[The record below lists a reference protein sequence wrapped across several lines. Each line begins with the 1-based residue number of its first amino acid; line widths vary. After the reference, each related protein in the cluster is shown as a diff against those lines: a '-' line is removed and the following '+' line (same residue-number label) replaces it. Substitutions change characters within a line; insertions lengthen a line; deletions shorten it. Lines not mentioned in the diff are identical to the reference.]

1 MLKHLDRTGGSMETL
16 TRDLRYV
23 TRALLRTPGFFLVTV
38 LTLALGIGATTAIF
52 SVVNGV
58 LLQPL
63 PYPRSERIVQLFQ
76 VDKDGKRMSV
86 SIPNFRDWQA
96 QTRGFSAMALSHPTG
111 TITVNGLR
119 EPARVTASAVSG
131 DFFAVFGLRPQIG
144 RVFSANEVHPGA
156 SPVVVVS
163 DGFWR
168 RYLDAN
174 PGAVGHTVT
183 METKLFTVIGVMPP
197 EMNYPAGNEVWIP
210 EELEESNPGRTSH
223 GWRVVGRLKDGV
235 TTAQAKQDLSVVSR
249 RLKQQYGDATWMI
262 DGDLIP
268 LHEQLV
274 GKVRMTLLVLFGAAA
289 FLLLIACANVVNL
302 LVARMTIRRAEIG
315 LRLALGA
322 TRATLAQQFLV
333 EAGVLSALGGVL
345 GVGLAV
351 GGVRLLLAMQ
361 TGNLPRASEIRVDW
375 PVLMFAV
382 GVSVL
387 TAIALGLLAVWQGTR
402 GDIRETLSASQRTQA
417 GSGSSARVRRSLVV
431 SQMALT
437 VVLLVGAGLLARS
450 FVRLLE
456 VNPGFRTQHVVVLD
470 LALPYEGGPDGASRR
485 MAFYQQLMAR
495 VHAIPGVA
503 NVGVSTGVPLVGGG
517 ADGEFLILSRPDQ
530 PVTFNDWGTLRNDP
544 TRSGYAD
551 FRVVDGEYFRAMDI
565 PLLRGRQFDARDQP
579 NTAHVAL
586 ISASL
591 ARQKWP
597 NEDPIGKIIQFGN
610 MDGDLRPFTV
620 VGVVGDVRGESLAA
634 EPQPTFYAYQPQRSR
649 AGNGNDLH
657 VVMQTAG
664 DPTPVIASA
673 RTIARQMRP
682 DVPPVLRTMESV
694 VSASVA
700 DRRFVLVLVGIFG
713 SAALVLATLGVYS
726 VISYLVTQ
734 RRQEIGVRIALGAQ
748 RGDVLSLVLRQGG
761 SLALIGIALGGVGA
775 LFLTRLLSGL
785 VYGVSTTDPL
795 AFGGVV
801 ALLAAVALLASWLP
815 ARRAARVDPMD
826 VLRGS

>member
-1 MLKHLDRTGGSMETL
+1 MAGTFMETL

-23 TRALLRTPGFFLVTV
+23 TRALVRTPGFFFVTV
-38 LTLALGIGATTAIF
+38 MTLALGIGATTAIF

-63 PYPRSERIVQLFQ
+63 PYPRSDRIVQLFQ
-76 VDKDGKRMSV
+76 IDKDGNRMSV
-86 SIPNFRDWQA
+86 SVPNFRDWKA
-96 QTRGFSAMALSHPTG
+96 QTRGFSAMALSRSLG
-111 TITVNGLR
+111 SITVNGLR
-119 EPARVTASAVSG
+119 EPARATASEVSG
-131 DFFAVFGLRPQIG
+131 DFFSVFGLHPEVG
-144 RVFSANEVHPGA
+144 RVFSVDEAHSGGP
-156 SPVVVVS
+156 PVVVVS

-174 PGAVGHTVT
+174 PRTVGHTIT
-183 METKLFTVIGVMPP
+183 IETKLFTVIGVMQP
-197 EMNYPAGNEVWIP
+197 EMNYPAGSEVWVP
-210 EELEESNPGRTSH
+210 EELNESNPSRTSH

-235 TTAQAKQDLSVVSR
+235 TSAQAKQDLSAVSR
-249 RLKQQYGDATWMI
+249 RLKQQYGDATWMF
-262 DGDLIP
+262 DGDLIS

-274 GKVRMTLLVLFGAAA
+274 GKIRTTLLVLFGAAA

-302 LVARMTIRRAEIG
+302 LVARMTLRRAEIG

-322 TRATLAQQFLV
+322 TRMKLAQQFLI
-333 EAGVLSALGGVL
+333 EAGVLATIGGALGI
-345 GVGLAV
+345 GLAV

-361 TGNLPRASEIRVDW
+361 AGNLPRANEIRVDW
-375 PVLMFAV
+375 PVLAFAV

-402 GDIRETLSASQRTQA
+402 GDIRETLSSSQRTQA

-470 LALPYEGGPDGASRR
+470 LALPYESGPDGPQRR
-485 MAFYQQLMAR
+485 VAFYEQLMAR
-495 VHAIPGVA
+495 VRVIPGVA
-503 NVGVSTGVPLVGGG
+503 GVGVSSNVPLVGGG
-517 ADGEFLILSRPDQ
+517 SDGEFLILSRPDQ
-530 PVTFNDWGTLRNDP
+530 PIDVNDWKVLRNDP
-544 TRSGYAD
+544 TRSGYAN
-551 FRVVDGEYFRAMDI
+551 FFVVDGDYFRTMNI
-565 PLLRGRQFDARDQP
+565 PLLRGRQFDGRDQP
-579 NTAHVAL
+579 NSAHVAL

-591 ARQKWP
+591 ANAKWP
-597 NEDPIGKIIQFGN
+597 NENPIGKIIEYGN
-610 MDGDLRPFTV
+610 MDGDLRPFTI

-649 AGNGNDLH
+649 AGNALH

-664 DPTPVIASA
+664 DPGPVIASA
-673 RTIARQMRP
+673 RAIAHEMRP
-682 DVPPVLRTMESV
+682 DVPPVLRTIESV

-700 DRRFVLVLVGIFG
+700 DRRFVLMLVGVFG
-713 SAALVLATLGVYS
+713 VAALVLATLGVYS
-726 VISYLVTQ
+726 VIAYLVTQ

-748 RGDVLSLVLRQGG
+748 RGDVLGLVLRQGG
-761 SLALIGIALGGVGA
+761 SLALIGIVLGAVGA
-775 LFLTRLLSGL
+775 LFLTRLLKGL

-795 AFGGVV
+795 AFGGVI

-815 ARRAARVDPMD
+815 ARRASRVDPMD
-826 VLRGS
+826 VLRGA

>member
-1 MLKHLDRTGGSMETL
+1 METL
-16 TRDLRYV
+16 MRDLRYV
-23 TRALLRTPGFFLVTV
+23 TRALLRTPGFFFVTV

-63 PYPRSERIVQLFQ
+63 PYPQSERVVQLFQ

-86 SIPNFRDWQA
+86 SVPNFRDWQA
-96 QTRGFSAMALSHPTG
+96 QTRGFSAMALSHPSG
-111 TITVNGLR
+111 TVTVNGLR
-119 EPARVTASAVSG
+119 EPARVTESDVSG

-144 RVFSANEVHPGA
+144 RVFSANEVHLGA
-156 SPVVVVS
+156 SPVAVVS

-174 PGAVGHTVT
+174 PGAVGRTIT
-183 METKLFTVIGVMPP
+183 MDAKLFTVIGVMPP
-197 EMNYPAGNEVWIP
+197 EMNYPADNQVWTP
-210 EELEESNPGRTSH
+210 EELSESNPGRTTH
-223 GWRVVGRLKDGV
+223 GWRVVARLKDGV
-235 TTAQAKQDLSVVSR
+235 STAQAKQDLSVVSR
-249 RLKQQYGDATWMI
+249 RLKQQYGDATWMF

-274 GKVRMTLLVLFGAAA
+274 GKVRTTLLVLFGAAA

-322 TRATLAQQFLV
+322 TRATLAQQFLI

-345 GVGLAV
+345 GVGLAL

-361 TGNLPRASEIRVDW
+361 AGKLPRANEIRVDW

-387 TAIALGLLAVWQGTR
+387 TALALGLLAVWQGTR

-450 FVRLLE
+450 FVRLLD
-456 VNPGFRTQHVVVLD
+456 VNPGFRAQHVVVLD
-470 LALPYEGGPDGASRR
+470 LDLPYESGPAAHQRR
-485 MAFYQQLMAR
+485 VAFYGQLMAR
-495 VHAIPGVA
+495 VRGIPGVTR
-503 NVGVSTGVPLVGGG
+503 VGVATGVPLTGGG
-517 ADGEFLILSRPDQ
+517 ANGEFLILSRTDQ
-530 PVTFNDWGTLRNDP
+530 PISFSDWTNLRNDP
-544 TRSGYAD
+544 TRSGFAD
-551 FRVVDGEYFRAMDI
+551 YRIVDGDYFRTMNI
-565 PLLRGRQFDARDQP
+565 PLIRGRLFDGRDQP
-579 NTAHVAL
+579 NAEHVAV

-591 ARQKWP
+591 AKSKWP
-597 NEDPIGKIIQFGN
+597 NEDPIGKIIQYGN

-620 VGVVGDVRGESLAA
+620 VGVVGDVRDESLAA
-634 EPQPTFYAYQPQRSR
+634 EPQPTFYAYQPQRR
-649 AGNGNDLH
+649 YAGNPFH
-657 VVMQTAG
+657 VVIQAAG
-664 DPTPVIASA
+664 DPTSIMAAA
-673 RTIARQMRP
+673 RTIAREMRP

-694 VSASVA
+694 VTASVA

-761 SLALIGIALGGVGA
+761 SLALIGIAVGGVGS

-826 VLRGS
+826 VLRGT

>member
-1 MLKHLDRTGGSMETL
+1 MEIL

-23 TRALLRTPGFFLVTV
+23 TRALLRTPAFFLVTV

-76 VDKDGKRMSV
+76 IDKDGKRMSV
-86 SIPNFRDWQA
+86 SVPNFRDWKA
-96 QTRGFSAMALSHPTG
+96 QTRSFSAMALSHPPG

-119 EPARVTASAVSG
+119 EPARVTATTVSG
-131 DFFAVFGLRPQIG
+131 EFFSVFGLHPEIG
-144 RVFSANEVHPGA
+144 RVFAADEVHAGA

-163 DGFWR
+163 DAFWR

-174 PGAVGHTVT
+174 PGVVGRTLT
-183 METKLFTVIGVMPP
+183 IESKLFTIIGVMPA
-197 EMNYPAGNEVWIP
+197 EMGFPAGTEVWMPREP
-210 EELEESNPGRTSH
+210 EEGRTTH

-235 TTAQAKQDLSVVSR
+235 TAIQAKQDLSSVSR
-249 RLKQQYGDATWMI
+249 RLKQLYGNTTWMV
-262 DGDLIP
+262 DGDLVP

-274 GKVRMTLLVLFGAAA
+274 GKIRTTLLVLFGAAA

-333 EAGVLSALGGVL
+333 EAGVLSAIGGALGI
-345 GVGLAV
+345 GLAV

-361 TGNLPRASEIRVDW
+361 TTNLPRADEIRVNW
-375 PVLMFAV
+375 PVLAFAV

-417 GSGSSARVRRSLVV
+417 GTGSSARVRRSLVV

-456 VNPGFRTQHVVVLD
+456 VNPGYRTQHAVVLD
-470 LALPYEGGPDGASRR
+470 LALPYEPGPDGTTRR
-485 MAFYQQLMAR
+485 MAFYQQIMTR
-495 VHAIPGVA
+495 VRAIPGVV
-503 NVGVSTGVPLVGGG
+503 NVGGG
-517 ADGEFLILSRPDQ
+517 SDGEFLILSRPDQ
-530 PVTFNDWGTLRNDP
+530 PVAFSDWGTFRNDP
-544 TRSGYAD
+544 TRSGYAN
-551 FRVVDGEYFRAMDI
+551 FFVVDGEYFRAMDI
-565 PLLRGRQFDARDQP
+565 PLLRGRQFDRRDQP
-579 NTAHVAL
+579 SSQQVAL

-591 ARQKWP
+591 AKSKWP
-597 NEDPIGKIIQFGN
+597 NEDPIGKIIEFGN
-610 MDGDLRPFTV
+610 MDGDLRPYIV
-620 VGVVGDVRGESLAA
+620 VGVVGDVRSESLAA
-634 EPQPTFYAYQPQRSR
+634 EPLPTFYAYQTQRSR

-657 VVMQTAG
+657 LVMQTAS
-664 DPTPVIASA
+664 DPTPIIASA
-673 RTIARQMRP
+673 RAIAHEMRP
-682 DVPPVLRTMESV
+682 DVPPVLRTIESV

-700 DRRFVLVLVGIFG
+700 DRRFVLVLVGVFG
-713 SAALVLATLGVYS
+713 GAALVLATLGVYS
-726 VISYLVTQ
+726 VISYLVAQ

-761 SLALIGIALGGVGA
+761 SLALIGIAIGA
-775 LFLTRLLSGL
+775 AGSLFLTRLLAGL

-795 AFGGVV
+795 AFGGVI
-801 ALLAAVALLASWLP
+801 ALLAVVALLASWLP
-815 ARRAARVDPMD
+815 ARRATRVDPMD
-826 VLRGS
+826 VLRGA

>member
-1 MLKHLDRTGGSMETL
+1 METL

-76 VDKDGKRMSV
+76 LDKDGKRMSV
-86 SIPNFRDWQA
+86 SVPNFRDWQA
-96 QTRGFSAMALSHPTG
+96 QTRGFSAMALSHPPG
-111 TITVNGLR
+111 TVTVNGLH
-119 EPARVTASAVSG
+119 EPARVNASDVSG

-144 RVFSANEVHPGA
+144 RVFSASEVHLGA
-156 SPVVVVS
+156 APVAVVS

-174 PGAVGHTVT
+174 PGAVGRTIT
-183 METKLFTVIGVMPP
+183 MGTKLFTVIGVMPP
-197 EMNYPAGNEVWIP
+197 EMNYPADNEVWIP
-210 EELEESNPGRTSH
+210 EELGESNPGRTTH
-223 GWRVVGRLKDGV
+223 GWRVVARLKDGV
-235 TTAQAKQDLSVVSR
+235 STAQAKQDLSVVSR
-249 RLKQQYGDATWMI
+249 RLKEQYGDATWMF

-274 GKVRMTLLVLFGAAA
+274 GNVRTTLLVLFGAAT

-302 LVARMTIRRAEIG
+302 LVARMTVRRAEIG

-322 TRATLAQQFLV
+322 TRAKLAQQFLI

-361 TGNLPRASEIRVDW
+361 TGNLPRANEIRVDW
-375 PVLMFAV
+375 LVLIFAV

-387 TAIALGLLAVWQGTR
+387 TALALGLLAVWQGTR

-417 GSGSSARVRRSLVV
+417 GSGSSARVRQSLVV

-437 VVLLVGAGLLARS
+437 VILLVGAGLLARS
-450 FVRLLE
+450 FLRLLE

-470 LALPYEGGPDGASRR
+470 LDLPYESGPAAHQRR
-485 MAFYQQLMAR
+485 VAFYEQLMTR
-495 VHAIPGVA
+495 VGAIPGVA
-503 NVGVSTGVPLVGGG
+503 RVGVATGVPLTGGG
-517 ADGEFLILSRPDQ
+517 ADGEFLILSRVDQ
-530 PVTFNDWGTLRNDP
+530 PITSKDWTDLRNDP
-544 TRSGYAD
+544 TRSGNAD
-551 FRVVDGEYFRAMDI
+551 YRVVDGDYFRAMNI
-565 PLLRGRQFDARDQP
+565 PLLRGRLFDGRDQP
-579 NTAHVAL
+579 DAAHVAV

-591 ARQKWP
+591 AKSKWP
-597 NEDPIGKIIQFGN
+597 NEDPIGKIIQYGN

-634 EPQPTFYAYQPQRSR
+634 EPQPTFYAYQPQRR
-649 AGNGNDLH
+649 YAGNAFH
-657 VVMQTAG
+657 VVIQTAG
-664 DPTPVIASA
+664 DPTPIIASTRA
-673 RTIARQMRP
+673 IARAMRP
-682 DVPPVLRTMESV
+682 DVPPVLRTIESV
-694 VSASVA
+694 VTASVA

-713 SAALVLATLGVYS
+713 GAALVLATLGVYS

-748 RGDVLSLVLRQGG
+748 RGDVLGLVLRQGG
-761 SLALIGIALGGVGA
+761 SLALIGIAVGGAGA

-785 VYGVSTTDPL
+785 VYGVSTADPL

-815 ARRAARVDPMD
+815 ARRAARVDPMN
-826 VLRGS
+826 VLRGT

>member
-1 MLKHLDRTGGSMETL
+1 METL

-23 TRALLRTPGFFLVTV
+23 TRALLRTPAFFLVTV

-63 PYPRSERIVQLFQ
+63 PYPRSERVVQLFQ

-86 SIPNFRDWQA
+86 SVPNFRDWKA
-96 QTRGFSAMALSHPTG
+96 QTRSFSAIALSHPPG

-119 EPARVTASAVSG
+119 EPARATATTVSG
-131 DFFAVFGLRPQIG
+131 QFFSVFGLHPEIG
-144 RVFSANEVHPGA
+144 RAFSPDEVRPGG
-156 SPVVVVS
+156 STVVVVS
-163 DGFWR
+163 DAFWR

-174 PGAVGHTVT
+174 ASAVGRTLT
-183 METKLFTVIGVMPP
+183 IGSKLFTIIGVMPP
-197 EMNYPAGNEVWIP
+197 EMGFPVGTEIWMP
-210 EELEESNPGRTSH
+210 GEPDEGRTTH

-235 TTAQAKQDLSVVSR
+235 TEIQAKQDLSSVSR
-249 RLKQQYGDATWMI
+249 RLKQLYGDATWMS
-262 DGDLIP
+262 DGDLVP

-274 GKVRMTLLVLFGAAA
+274 GKIRTTLWVLFGAAA

-333 EAGVLSALGGVL
+333 EAGVLSAIGGALGI
-345 GVGLAV
+345 GLAF

-361 TGNLPRASEIRVDW
+361 TTSLPRVNEIRVDW
-375 PVLMFAV
+375 PVLAFAV
-382 GVSVL
+382 GVSVF

-417 GSGSSARVRRSLVV
+417 GTGSSARVRRSLVV

-456 VNPGFRTQHVVVLD
+456 VNPGYRTQHAVVLD
-470 LALPYEGGPDGASRR
+470 LALPYESGPDGTTRR
-485 MAFYQQLMAR
+485 MAFYHQIMAR
-495 VHAIPGVA
+495 VRAIPGVV
-503 NVGVSTGVPLVGGG
+503 NVGASTGVPLVGGG
-517 ADGEFLILSRPDQ
+517 SDGEFLILSRPDQ
-530 PVTFNDWGTLRNDP
+530 PVAFSDWRTFRNDP

-551 FRVVDGEYFRAMDI
+551 FFVVDGEYFRAMDI
-565 PLLRGRQFDARDQP
+565 PLLRGRQFETSDQP
-579 NTAHVAL
+579 NSEQVAL

-591 ARQKWP
+591 AKTKWP
-597 NEDPIGKIIQFGN
+597 NEDPLGKIIEFGN
-610 MDGDLRPFTV
+610 MDGDLRPFIV

-657 VVMQTAG
+657 LVMQTAS
-664 DPTPVIASA
+664 DPTPIIASA
-673 RTIARQMRP
+673 RAITHEMRP
-682 DVPPVLRTMESV
+682 DVPPVLRTIESV

-700 DRRFVLVLVGIFG
+700 DRRFVLVLVGVFG
-713 SAALVLATLGVYS
+713 GAALVLATLGVYS
-726 VISYLVTQ
+726 VISYLVAQ

-748 RGDVLSLVLRQGG
+748 RGDVLGLVLRQGG
-761 SLALIGIALGGVGA
+761 SLALIGIAIGAVGA
-775 LFLTRLLSGL
+775 LFLTRLLAGL

-795 AFGGVV
+795 AFGGVI
-801 ALLAAVALLASWLP
+801 ALLTVVALLASWLP
-815 ARRAARVDPMD
+815 ARRATRVDPMD
-826 VLRGS
+826 VLRGA

>member
-1 MLKHLDRTGGSMETL
+1 METL

-63 PYPRSERIVQLFQ
+63 PYPHSERIVQLFQ
-76 VDKDGKRMSV
+76 IDKDGKQMSV
-86 SIPNFRDWQA
+86 SVPNFRDWKA
-96 QTRGFSAMALSHPTG
+96 ETRSFSALALSHPPG

-119 EPARVTASAVSG
+119 EPARVTASDVSG
-131 DFFAVFGLRPQIG
+131 DFFSVFGLHPVIG
-144 RVFSANEVHPGA
+144 RVFAADDLHLGA
-156 SPVVVVS
+156 APVVVVS

-168 RYLDAN
+168 HYLDAN
-174 PGAVGHTVT
+174 PAAVGRTIT
-183 METKLFTVIGVMPP
+183 IGAKLFTIVGVMPP
-197 EMNYPAGNEVWIP
+197 EMNYPAGNEMWIP

-235 TTAQAKQDLSVVSR
+235 TTSQAKQDLSSVSR
-249 RLKQQYGDATWMI
+249 RLKQQYGDATWMF
-262 DGDLIP
+262 DGDFVP

-274 GKVRMTLLVLFGAAA
+274 GKVRTTLLVLFGAAA

-333 EAGVLSALGGVL
+333 EAGVLATIGGALGS
-345 GVGLAV
+345 GLAV
-351 GGVRLLLAMQ
+351 GGVRLLLVMQ
-361 TGNLPRASEIRVDW
+361 TGNLPRANEIRVDW
-375 PVLMFAV
+375 PVMAFAV

-387 TAIALGLLAVWQGTR
+387 TAVALGLLAVWQGTR
-402 GDIRETLSASQRTQA
+402 GDIRETLSSSQRTQA
-417 GSGSSARVRRSLVV
+417 GSGSSARVRRTLVV

-456 VNPGFRTQHVVVLD
+456 VNPGFRTQHIVVLGLD
-470 LALPYEGGPDGASRR
+470 LPYESGPAAHQRR
-485 MAFYQQLMAR
+485 VAFYEQLMAR
-495 VHAIPGVA
+495 VRAIPGVA
-503 NVGVSTGVPLVGGG
+503 SVGVATGVPLVGSA
-517 ADGEFLILSRPDQ
+517 ADGEYLILSRADQ
-530 PVTFNDWGTLRNDP
+530 PVNFNDWTSLRNDP
-544 TRSGYAD
+544 TRSGFAD
-551 FRVVDGEYFRAMDI
+551 YRIVDGDYFRAMNI
-565 PLLRGRQFDARDQP
+565 PLLRGRLFDGRDQP
-579 NTAHVAL
+579 DAPHVAL

-591 ARQKWP
+591 AKSKWP
-597 NEDPIGKIIQFGN
+597 NEDPIGKVIEYGN

-634 EPQPTFYAYQPQRSR
+634 EPQPTFYAYQPQRSY
-649 AGNGNDLH
+649 AGNPFH
-657 VVMQTAG
+657 VVMQAAG
-664 DPTPVIASA
+664 DPTPIIASA
-673 RTIARQMRP
+673 RTIARAMRP

-700 DRRFVLVLVGIFG
+700 DRRFVLVLVGVFG
-713 SAALVLATLGVYS
+713 GAALVLATLGVYS
-726 VISYLVTQ
+726 VISYLVAQ

-748 RGDVLSLVLRQGG
+748 RGDVLGLVLRQGG
-761 SLALIGIALGGVGA
+761 SLALIGIAIGGAGA
-775 LFLTRLLSGL
+775 LFLTRLLKGL
-785 VYGVSTTDPL
+785 IYGVSTTDPL
-795 AFGGVV
+795 AFGGVI
-801 ALLAAVALLASWLP
+801 ALLGVVALLASWLP
-815 ARRAARVDPMD
+815 ARRATRVDPME
-826 VLRGS
+826 VLRGV